1 MMINDDQCNDHKII
15 SIEPYSRYT
24 MINDGDWFL
33 LSSAQTNIPA
43 LFSLTNRAVPSSG
56 LILEPFYIWVE
67 EEGESEQQEESQ
79 DHALTLLQ
87 EYKAREALQQVQLGD
102 KAGKRGSS
110 GDEAEKCWREC

>member
-1 MMINDDQCNDHKII
+1 M
-15 SIEPYSRYT
+15 
-24 MINDGDWFL
+24 
-33 LSSAQTNIPA
+33 
-43 LFSLTNRAVPSSG
+43 
-56 LILEPFYIWVE
+56 E

-102 KAGKRGSS
+102 KAGRRGSS